1 MLVKLE
7 YNLPEEKDEFL
18 IAYNG
23 LNFFSTLRNIEEKVR
38 LWSKDGHNFK
48 NAEECIEEIRRLL
61 NYEVENELHYHP
73 DR

>member
-7 YNLPEEKDEFL
+7 YNLPEEKDEVL

-38 LWSKDGHNFK
+38 LWSEDGHNFK
-48 NAEECIEEIRRLL
+48 NVEECIEEIRRLL

>member
-7 YNLPEEKDEFL
+7 YNLPEEKDKFL

-23 LNFFSTLRNIEEKVR
+23 LNFFSTLRNIEEKVT
-38 LWSKDGHNFK
+38 LWSEHGHNFN

-61 NYEVENELHYHP
+61 NYEVENELHYYP